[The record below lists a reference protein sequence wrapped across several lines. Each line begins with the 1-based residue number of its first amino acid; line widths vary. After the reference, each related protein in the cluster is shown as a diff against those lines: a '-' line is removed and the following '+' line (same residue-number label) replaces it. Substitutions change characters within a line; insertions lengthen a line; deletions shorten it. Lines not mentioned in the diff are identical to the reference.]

1 MKEIVEFLSEY
12 GLGFKK
18 YNSIKDI
25 EKAFFHR
32 LWVVRSEE
40 IEEDITMLINEFIFD
55 LGGLWIDNPI
65 LIGIEVEGVI
75 DSNQLKNFF
84 SKFRMDYRILA
95 EDFSPSYIHS
105 GDYGLI
111 PINELIE
118 EYRGLVYYLYPS
130 WEIQEV
136 FISEELKPKIFADMV
151 FRELMKKIEDR
162 DVNIHFRSLIK
173 SIVKEKKRNKL

>member
-1 MKEIVEFLSEY
+1 MKEIVDFLSEY

-25 EKAFFHR
+25 EKAFCHR

-55 LGGLWIDNPI
+55 LGGLWIDNPR
-65 LIGIEVEGVI
+65 LLGIEVEGVT
-75 DSNQLKNFF
+75 DSDELKKFF
-84 SKFRMDYRILA
+84 SKFRMDYRILS
-95 EDFSPSYIHS
+95 EEFSVSYIHS

-111 PINELIE
+111 PVNELIE
-118 EYRGLVYYLYPS
+118 EYRGLIYDLYPS

-136 FISEELKPKIFADMV
+136 FMNEELKQKIFADIV
-151 FRELMKKIEDR
+151 FRYLMKKMEER
-162 DVNIHFRSLIK
+162 EVNIHFRSLIK
-173 SIVKEKKRNKL
+173 NIVREKK